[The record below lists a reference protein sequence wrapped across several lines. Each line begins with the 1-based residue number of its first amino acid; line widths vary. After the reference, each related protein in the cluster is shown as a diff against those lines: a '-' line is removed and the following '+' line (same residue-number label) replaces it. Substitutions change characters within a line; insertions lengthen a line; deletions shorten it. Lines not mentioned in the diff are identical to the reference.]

1 MERAGR
7 GSRGGANEVT
17 VIASQAERLGW
28 EPTYHEV
35 SKTEPECFRPADLRL
50 PILRRHPQFHLP
62 NQIHCVE
69 ASLRRWTTGS
79 RPPSTPTEGDLSES
93 FRNSAQDCSGGN

>member
-35 SKTEPECFRPADLRL
+35 SKTEPEGFRPADLRL
-50 PILRRHPQFHLP
+50 PILRRHPPFQLP
-62 NQIHCVE
+62 DQIHSV
-69 ASLRRWTTGS
+69 AARLRRWTTGS
-79 RPPSTPTEGDLSES
+79 RPRSTPTGDDLSES
-93 FRNSAQDCSGGN
+93 FRNSSQDCSGGN